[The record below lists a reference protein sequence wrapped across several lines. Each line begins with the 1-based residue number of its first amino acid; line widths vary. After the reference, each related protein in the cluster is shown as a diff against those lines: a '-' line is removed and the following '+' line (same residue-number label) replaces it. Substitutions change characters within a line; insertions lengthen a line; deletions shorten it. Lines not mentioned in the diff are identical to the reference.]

1 MLKNPLKR
9 SRQKGFSLV
18 ESMVGITLGLF
29 VVTGALV
36 LMSTMTKNNRDLM
49 METRLVQDLRTSSDL
64 VARDIR
70 RAGYWASAADGV
82 YVPPSAGSPVVAASL
97 PQNPHQN
104 LIPGSC
110 DTSTLPTPVS
120 SPASGTALTA
130 MCYYIDAGMYGFKLD
145 ATTGVLYA
153 FVAGNTPQALS
164 DPNTVKITQ
173 FNLIASPLQIS
184 LPGNCAAASVPNPP
198 QVVVRQ
204 FEVELR
210 GHPPSDPTLVRGV
223 RTKARVRNDA
233 VSGSCS

>member
-1 MLKNPLKR
+1 MLTTPFKR

-36 LMSTMTKNNRDLM
+36 LMSTMTTNNRDLM
-49 METRLVQDLRTSSDL
+49 METRLIQDLRTTSDL

-70 RAGYWASAADGV
+70 RAGYWASAASGV
-82 YVPPSAGSPVVAASL
+82 YVPPAPGSPVVAASL

-104 LIPGSC
+104 IKPANC
-110 DTSTLPTPVS
+110 NDTTTAYVS
-120 SPASGTALTA
+120 SPESGDTRTA
-130 MCYYIDAGMYGFKLD
+130 MCYYIDSGIYGFELD
-145 ATTGVLYA
+145 TSEKVLYA
-153 FVAGNTPQALS
+153 FVAGNRQALS
-164 DPNTVKITQ
+164 DKNSVEITQ
-173 FNLIASPLQIS
+173 FNLIASPLVIT
-184 LPGNCAAASVPNPP
+184 LPGNCAAVSVPNPP
-198 QVVVRQ
+198 QVVVRE

-223 RTKARVRNDA
+223 RTKVRIRNDA

>member
-1 MLKNPLKR
+1 MLVKHQKR

-36 LMSTMTKNNRDLM
+36 LMSTMTTNNRDLM
-49 METRLVQDLRTSSDL
+49 METRLIQDLRTTSDL

-70 RAGYWASAADGV
+70 RAGYWASAASSV
-82 YVPPSAGSPVVAASL
+82 YVPPSSGSPIVAASL
-97 PQNPHQN
+97 PQNPYRN
-104 LIPGSC
+104 IIPGSC
-110 DTSTLPTPVS
+110 DTSSLPTAVS
-120 SPASGTALTA
+120 SPASGATLTA
-130 MCYYIDAGMYGFKLD
+130 MCYYIDSGMYGFKLD
-145 ATTGVLYA
+145 ATAGVLSA
-153 FVAGNTPQALS
+153 FVAASSAQPLS

-173 FNLIASPLQIS
+173 FNLIASPLLIS

-198 QVVVRQ
+198 QVVVRE
-204 FEVELR
+204 FELELR

-223 RTKARVRNDA
+223 RTKVRIRNDA

>member
-49 METRLVQDLRTSSDL
+49 METRLIQDLRTSSDL

-82 YVPPSAGSPVVAASL
+82 YVPPSAGSPVAAASL
-97 PQNPHQN
+97 PKNPYQNIIQD
-104 LIPGSC
+104 SC
-110 DTSTLPTPVS
+110 DAPTPAS
-120 SPASGTALTA
+120 SNPSTAI
-130 MCYYIDAGMYGFKLD
+130 CYYIDANNYGFKLD
-145 ATTGVLYA
+145 ATAGVLYA
-153 FVAGNTPQALS
+153 FVAGTPPQALS

-198 QVVVRQ
+198 QVVVRE
-204 FEVELR
+204 FEIELR
-210 GHPPSDPTLVRGV
+210 GHPPSDSTLVRAV

>member
-1 MLKNPLKR
+1 MLTPPLKR

-49 METRLVQDLRTSSDL
+49 METRLIQDLRTSSDL

-82 YVPPSAGSPVVAASL
+82 YVPPSAGSPVAAASL
-97 PQNPHQN
+97 PQNPRQN
-104 LIPGSC
+104 IIQDSC
-110 DTSTLPTPVS
+110 DEPTPVS
-120 SPASGTALTA
+120 SNPSTAI
-130 MCYYIDAGMYGFKLD
+130 CYYIDANKHGFKLD
-145 ATTGVLYA
+145 ATEGVLYA
-153 FVAGNTPQALS
+153 FVAGNIPQALS

-198 QVVVRQ
+198 QVVVRE

-210 GHPPSDPTLVRGV
+210 GHPPSDPTLIRGI